1 LIGDCSVVSIALR
14 LALHLPRD
22 AATVPLVRRL
32 LAQSLQTLGVASSC
46 RDDIGLIVTEAC
58 TNVIEHAQQT
68 DDYEITIEVSSSR
81 CVIHVVNA
89 GAAVDPSLLSPS
101 PRSAVPASL
110 PASAVLPPAR
120 ASVAQPVVPAARPA
134 AGVHVAQP
142 AVPVDP
148 AARAPARPASA
159 DPAASPQS
167 PRPDS
172 APPAP
177 ERPASAAP
185 APERPA
191 AASSAPARSAP
202 ALQAAARPA
211 PAQPRPA
218 AAGAVPPVPAYG
230 RSTTAAMDPLLDAV
244 LDEHGRGLH
253 IIRSLADE
261 LYLTPALAGGLVLQ
275 AVITLRWTADAAV
288 WQHH

>member
-1 LIGDCSVVSIALR
+1 MSIALR

-110 PASAVLPPAR
+110 PASAALPPAR

-134 AGVHVAQP
+134 AGAPVAQP
-142 AVPVDP
+142 AVPVRPPASPAPPRPP
-148 AARAPARPASA
+148 AAP
-159 DPAASPQS
+159 
-167 PRPDS
+167 
-172 APPAP
+172 
-177 ERPASAAP
+177 
-185 APERPA
+185 
-191 AASSAPARSAP
+191 
-202 ALQAAARPA
+202 AAARPA

-218 AAGAVPPVPAYG
+218 AGEPVSAVPAYG
-230 RSTTAAMDPLLDAV
+230 RPTTAAMDPLLDAV